1 VYQNSP
7 QGGSGNNM
15 NYSNYNNSAPMGF
28 DDEEEDY
35 ENEPPL
41 LEELGMLCMS
51 LLYCVWKP
59 VIKLRT
65 SI

>member
-1 VYQNSP
+1 MYQNSP
-7 QGGSGNNM
+7 QGGSGSGNNM

-41 LEELGMLCMS
+41 LEELGMCMS
-51 LLYCVWKP
+51 LL
-59 VIKLRT
+59 
-65 SI
+65 

>member
-1 VYQNSP
+1 
-7 QGGSGNNM
+7 
-15 NYSNYNNSAPMGF
+15 MGF

-41 LEELGMLCMS
+41 LEELGMCMS